1 MSTPTDTEV
10 QNAKDNLKNMIQ
22 FNTDLYGYGNGKI
35 INAYALLSETD
46 DKDLGL
52 QIGLNL
58 LTSAMEAIGCEGGLA
73 GAIAGNF
80 VSSMVA
86 NYADKTPPSLAG
98 SIANIEQRFEAT
110 SLQAGQDLSD
120 IHADPK
126 RFWDKTY
133 TGTLITPF
141 VTKVISANVS
151 DLGQKDLFPSVDDPL
166 YHQFLNQAA
175 YALDQSI
182 WSVLLKNFI
191 ITAYLPATEYKTKYY
206 SEQDMENNA
215 AGFYGAHPAYY
226 NTWVYEAAKKD
237 KNDAYWQ
244 TQHNIGTGASSFH
257 DGSLNNDACQYLFID
272 SYDNVVIN
280 ANGLFNRFFVFNSLG
295 IPTTSKYL
303 NN

>member
-1 MSTPTDTEV
+1 MSTPTDTEL
-10 QNAKDNLKNMIQ
+10 QNATINLNNMIQ
-22 FNTDLYGYGNGKI
+22 FNTDLYTYGNGKI
-35 INAYALLSETD
+35 ITAYSLLSQQD

-58 LTSAMEAIGCEGGLA
+58 LTSAMEAIGAEAGFA

-80 VSSMVA
+80 VSSMISS
-86 NYADKTPPSLAG
+86 YAENTPI
-98 SIANIEQRFEAT
+98 SIAGPIASIEERFEQT
-110 SLQAGQDLSD
+110 SLQAGRDLAEICD
-120 IHADPK
+120 NPAAY
-126 RFWDKTY
+126 WDQTY
-133 TGTLITPF
+133 SGTLITPF

-151 DLGQKDLFPSVDDPL
+151 DLGQPDLFPSKDQSTYQDYL
-166 YHQFLNQAA
+166 IEAS

-257 DGSLNNDACQYLFID
+257 DGSLSSDACQHLFID
-272 SYDNVVIN
+272 SYDNVIIN
-280 ANGLFNRFFVFNSLG
+280 SEGLFNRSFVFNSLG
-295 IPTTSKYL
+295 IPTTSKTL

>member
-1 MSTPTDTEV
+1 MSTPTDTEI

-22 FNTDLYGYGNGKI
+22 FNTDFYSYGNGKI
-35 INAYALLSETD
+35 INSYALLSETD

-58 LTSAMEAIGCEGGLA
+58 LTSAMEAIGCEGGLI

-141 VTKVISANVS
+141 ATKVISANVS
-151 DLGQKDLFPSVDDPL
+151 DLGQKNLFPSVDDPI

-257 DGSLNNDACQYLFID
+257 DGSLNNDACKYLFID

-280 ANGLFNRFFVFNSLG
+280 QDGLFNRSFVFNSLG
-295 IPTTSKYL
+295 IPTTSKTL

>member
-1 MSTPTDTEV
+1 MSTPTDTEL
-10 QNAKDNLKNMIQ
+10 QNATINLNNMIQ
-22 FNTDLYGYGNGKI
+22 FNTDLYTYGNGKI
-35 INAYALLSETD
+35 ITAYSLLSQQD

-58 LTSAMEAIGCEGGLA
+58 LTSAMEAIGAEAGFA

-80 VSSMVA
+80 VSSMISS
-86 NYADKTPPSLAG
+86 YAENTPI
-98 SIANIEQRFEAT
+98 SIAGPIASIEERFEQT
-110 SLQAGQDLSD
+110 SLQAGRDLAEICD
-120 IHADPK
+120 NPAAY
-126 RFWDKTY
+126 WDQTY
-133 TGTLITPF
+133 SGTLITPF

-151 DLGQKDLFPSVDDPL
+151 DLGQPDLFPSKDQSTYQDYL
-166 YHQFLNQAA
+166 IEAS

-257 DGSLNNDACQYLFID
+257 DGSLSSDACQHLFID
-272 SYDNVVIN
+272 SYDNVIIN
-280 ANGLFNRFFVFNSLG
+280 SEGLFNRSFVFNSLN
-295 IPTTSKYL
+295 IPTTTKNL
-303 NN
+303 NH

>member
-1 MSTPTDTEV
+1 MSTPTDTEL
-10 QNAKDNLKNMIQ
+10 QNATDNLKNMIQ
-22 FNTDLYGYGNGKI
+22 FNTDLYTYGNGKI
-35 INAYALLSETD
+35 ITAYSLLSQQD
-46 DKDLGL
+46 NKDLGL
-52 QIGLNL
+52 QVGLNL
-58 LTSAMEAIGCEGGLA
+58 LTSAMEAIGAEAGLA

-86 NYADKTPPSLAG
+86 NYAENTPI
-98 SIANIEQRFEAT
+98 SIAGPIASIEERFEQT
-110 SLQAGQDLSD
+110 SLQAGRDLAD
-120 IHADPK
+120 ICDNPADY
-126 RFWDKTY
+126 WDQTY
-133 TGTLITPF
+133 SGTLVTPF

-151 DLGQKDLFPSVDDPL
+151 DLGQPNLFPSQDESTYQDYL
-166 YHQFLNQAA
+166 TQAS

-191 ITAYLPATEYKTKYY
+191 ITAYLPATEYKTKDY

-244 TQHNIGTGASSFH
+244 TQHNIGTGAGSFN
-257 DGSLNNDACQYLFID
+257 DGSLSSDACQHLFID
-272 SYDNVVIN
+272 SYDNVIIN
-280 ANGLFNRFFVFNSLG
+280 SDGLFNRSFVFNSLN
-295 IPTTSKYL
+295 IPTTSKTL

>member
-1 MSTPTDTEV
+1 MPTPTDTEL
-10 QNAKDNLKNMIQ
+10 QNATINLNNMIQ
-22 FNTDLYGYGNGKI
+22 FNTDLYTYGNGKI
-35 INAYALLSETD
+35 ITAYSLLSQQD

-58 LTSAMEAIGCEGGLA
+58 LTSAMEAIGAEAGFA

-80 VSSMVA
+80 VSSMIS
-86 NYADKTPPSLAG
+86 NYAENTPI
-98 SIANIEQRFEAT
+98 SIAGPIASIEERFEQT
-110 SLQAGQDLSD
+110 SLQAGRDLAEICD
-120 IHADPK
+120 NPAAY
-126 RFWDKTY
+126 WDQTY
-133 TGTLITPF
+133 SGTLITPF

-151 DLGQKDLFPSVDDPL
+151 DLGQPDLFPSKDQSTYQDYL
-166 YHQFLNQAA
+166 IEAS

-257 DGSLNNDACQYLFID
+257 DGSLSSDACQHLFID
-272 SYDNVVIN
+272 SYDNIIIN
-280 ANGLFNRFFVFNSLG
+280 SEGLFNRSFVFNSLG
-295 IPTTSKYL
+295 IPTTSKTL

>member
-166 YHQFLNQAA
+166 YHQFLNQAT

-226 NTWVYEAAKKD
+226 NTWVYEAARKD

-257 DGSLNNDACQYLFID
+257 DGSLSDAACKYLFID

-280 ANGLFNRFFVFNSLG
+280 KDGLFNRSFVFNSLG
-295 IPTTSKYL
+295 ISTVSRNT
-303 NN
+303 

>member
-1 MSTPTDTEV
+1 MSTPTDTEI

-22 FNTDLYGYGNGKI
+22 FNTDFYSYGNGKI
-35 INAYALLSETD
+35 INSYALLSETD

-58 LTSAMEAIGCEGGLA
+58 LTSAMEAIGCEGGLI

-151 DLGQKDLFPSVDDPL
+151 DLGQPDLFPSVDDPL

-191 ITAYLPATEYKTKYY
+191 ITAWLPAVEYKTKYY
-206 SEQDMENNA
+206 TEQDMENSA
-215 AGFYGAHPAYY
+215 ASFYGVHPAYY
-226 NTWVYEAAKKD
+226 NTWEYEEARKE

-244 TQHNIGTGASSFH
+244 TQHNLGSGASSFH
-257 DGSLNNDACQYLFID
+257 DGSLNDNACNYLFID
-272 SYDNVVIN
+272 SYNNVIIN
-280 ANGLFNRFFVFNSLG
+280 PQGLFHRQFVFTSLG
-295 IPTTSKYL
+295 IPTTSKTV
-303 NN
+303 NM

>member
-1 MSTPTDTEV
+1 MPTPTDTEL
-10 QNAKDNLKNMIQ
+10 QNATTNLNNMIQ
-22 FNTDLYGYGNGKI
+22 FNTDLYTYGNGKI
-35 INAYALLSETD
+35 INAYALLSQQD
-46 DKDLGL
+46 NKDLGL

-58 LTSAMEAIGCEGGLA
+58 LTSAMEAIGAEAGFA
-73 GAIAGNF
+73 GATAGNF
-80 VSSMVA
+80 VSSMISS
-86 NYADKTPPSLAG
+86 YAENTPI
-98 SIANIEQRFEAT
+98 SIAGPIASIEERFEQT
-110 SLQAGQDLSD
+110 SLQAGRDLAEICD
-120 IHADPK
+120 NPAAY
-126 RFWDKTY
+126 WDQTY

-151 DLGQKDLFPSVDDPL
+151 DLGQPDLFPSKDQSTYQDYL
-166 YHQFLNQAA
+166 IEAS

-191 ITAYLPATEYKTKYY
+191 ITAWLPATEYKTKYY

-244 TQHNIGTGASSFH
+244 TQHNIGSGASTFN

-280 ANGLFNRFFVFNSLG
+280 SEGLFNRSFVFNSLG
-295 IPTTSKYL
+295 IPTTSKTL
-303 NN
+303 NH